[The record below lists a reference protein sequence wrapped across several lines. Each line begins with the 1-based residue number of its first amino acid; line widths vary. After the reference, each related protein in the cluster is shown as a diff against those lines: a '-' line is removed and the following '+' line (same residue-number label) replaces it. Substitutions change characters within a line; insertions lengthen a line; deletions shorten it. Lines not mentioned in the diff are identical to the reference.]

1 MCEISDTAKLAGFK
15 SDLSYSVQR
24 GKDYLSESRRLQGE
38 AKRAR
43 QTAESYKRESKALRE
58 SIKALKRQIVC
69 GAPVKALQTV
79 NASDFSSYS
88 QGFNAYD

>member
-69 GAPVKALQTV
+69 GSIPPVATS
-79 NASDFSSYS
+79 SDFTSYS

>member
-1 MCEISDTAKLAGFK
+1 MCEVSDTAKLAAAK

-43 QTAESYKRESKALRE
+43 ETAESYKRESKALRE
-58 SIKALKRQIVC
+58 SIKALKRRIVC
-69 GAPVKALQTV
+69 GEPVTLQNVTT
-79 NASDFSSYS
+79 SDFTSYS